1 MNDINTKIEELSDIQ
16 SESGIIGTLIYHP
29 EFVLHTDYL
38 KPNYFYGVENGC
50 CYWAIQELY
59 REGITNIDAY
69 NISNKLQSHPGVSKT
84 IEKYNMP
91 AVQDFIELYK
101 EIARH
106 SLEEYKML
114 ADNIVTLAFKRDL
127 VKTLDKV
134 SRSCFKNDID
144 LDTLSNNVYD
154 ELDNLTQ
161 KYISSTEIHT
171 LGTEIDSIW
180 EEICNR
186 RSDNGV
192 YGIPSKFNIFNDY
205 FTYETGELVVVQ
217 AKYKRGKSVLLMNEV
232 VHKLRNG
239 VPTLVI
245 DTEMQTR
252 LYTERLI
259 SHITG
264 IEIKRIKN
272 GQYSKEEAQT
282 IATCIA
288 WLKEQ
293 PFVHIYDPQ
302 MTNEKMYSICKML
315 KYKIGL
321 TFVVF
326 DYIKSNEIST
336 SDNYNILGAKCD
348 FLKNKIAGELDLA
361 VLSACQLNRMGE
373 VADSDKINRYLSV
386 GIKWDYKNQEMIAKD
401 GMECGNTFAKIYVN
415 RLGQQM
421 QEDDEDEYIDFV
433 FNGDTMTIVEAEQ
446 HETDS
451 KF

>member
-59 REGITNIDAY
+59 KEGITNIDAY

-101 EIARH
+101 EIARL

-180 EEICNR
+180 
-186 RSDNGV
+186 
-192 YGIPSKFNIFNDY
+192 
-205 FTYETGELVVVQ
+205 
-217 AKYKRGKSVLLMNEV
+217 
-232 VHKLRNG
+232 
-239 VPTLVI
+239 
-245 DTEMQTR
+245 
-252 LYTERLI
+252 
-259 SHITG
+259 
-264 IEIKRIKN
+264 
-272 GQYSKEEAQT
+272 
-282 IATCIA
+282 
-288 WLKEQ
+288 
-293 PFVHIYDPQ
+293 
-302 MTNEKMYSICKML
+302 
-315 KYKIGL
+315 
-321 TFVVF
+321 
-326 DYIKSNEIST
+326 
-336 SDNYNILGAKCD
+336 
-348 FLKNKIAGELDLA
+348 
-361 VLSACQLNRMGE
+361 
-373 VADSDKINRYLSV
+373 
-386 GIKWDYKNQEMIAKD
+386 
-401 GMECGNTFAKIYVN
+401 
-415 RLGQQM
+415 
-421 QEDDEDEYIDFV
+421 
-433 FNGDTMTIVEAEQ
+433 
-446 HETDS
+446 
-451 KF
+451 